1 MAAFWARVSSTE
13 YRKAAV
19 SGRSIAMI
27 RPWKGEKSFSELS
40 AGIFAFP
47 SKRIIQL
54 GEVNPKH
61 H

>member
-1 MAAFWARVSSTE
+1 
-13 YRKAAV
+13 
-19 SGRSIAMI
+19 MI